1 MKYKVHRFEIRMEND
16 RKELEDFLNNLQGE
30 VVSIIPNNANISLFQ
45 IYGLSRKIDFLLIV
59 EKRTE

>member
-59 EKRTE
+59 EKRIE